1 MTDLLPHTPVVIG
14 DGQTKPTTYRWNTGD
29 SILYALAVGA
39 GQTPARELQFTTE
52 NSIGAIPRALPTLA
66 VVLAHTDQGLDLVQG
81 LDRDYAV
88 HAQQRLDIHREL
100 PVAGELTA
108 TTRVRGLYDKGN
120 ATLLVLQTNATT
132 ALGEALF
139 TSTMTVFYRGIG
151 GWGGPP
157 VPAPQQ
163 RPDRPG
169 SPTLTIDVSTRPDQ
183 ALLYR
188 LTGDRNPLHSDPTF
202 AQRVGFAQPILH
214 GLCTYG
220 IAGRVLLGQVCEGN
234 PAMVRSVSSRF
245 SSPVVPG
252 ETLTVLGWHTDP
264 GSLSFDVLGA
274 DGRRVISDGNFE
286 YVAAT
291 MDADSREG

>member
-1 MTDLLPHTPVVIG
+1 MTDLLPHTPVVLG
-14 DGQTKPTTYRWNTGD
+14 DGQTKPATYRWNETD

-39 GQTPARELQFTTE
+39 GQSSARELQFTTE
-52 NSIGAIPRALPTLA
+52 NSTGATLRALPTMA
-66 VVLAHTDQGLDLVQG
+66 VVLAHTDLGLDLVEG

-100 PVAGELTA
+100 PVAGDLIA
-108 TTRVRGLYDKGN
+108 TTRVQGLYDKGN
-120 ATLLVLQTNATT
+120 ATVLVLQTHATT
-132 ALGEALF
+132 IAGEALF
-139 TSTMTVFYRGIG
+139 TSTMTVYYRGIG

-157 VPAPQQ
+157 APARQQ
-163 RPDRPG
+163 PSKRKGPPDVAQ
-169 SPTLTIDVSTRPDQ
+169 DFATRPDQ

-188 LTGDRNPLHSDPTF
+188 LTGDRNPLHSDPVF
-202 AQRVGFAQPILH
+202 AHRVGFAQPILH

-220 IAGRVLLGQVCEGN
+220 IAGRVLLGQVCEGD
-234 PAMVRSVSSRF
+234 PGLVRSVSSRF

-274 DGRRVISDGNFE
+274 DGRRVISDGNFG
-286 YVAAT
+286 YVAGRP
-291 MDADSREG
+291 DSDRREG